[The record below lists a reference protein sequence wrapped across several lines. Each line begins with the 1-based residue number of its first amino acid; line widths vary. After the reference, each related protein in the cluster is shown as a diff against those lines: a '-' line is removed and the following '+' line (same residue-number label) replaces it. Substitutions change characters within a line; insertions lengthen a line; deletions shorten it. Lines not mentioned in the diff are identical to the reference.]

1 MKRIVVFI
9 GLLMV
14 LLPSQAQTEEQ
25 VVQSIKDDIQA
36 VKAKTRE
43 TRNLLREQ
51 ERDLRK
57 LTTELERT
65 RVTIQQNKQRER
77 NAKKSG
83 KSFTPKPVERTYISR
98 FGHDKAEAKP
108 ATPERKTE
116 RKVEQKKPAGETPA
130 TNKKEEKQPA
140 KAAPANNRRISDKE
154 ALRQQKQRNDYYE
167 NRLKEKQKAAKAAE
181 KKAAKEAAQAEKEKK
196 QAEKEAEKLR
206 KKMEKEKRKTQAPVA
221 SARRVRDSKSAESTE
236 EPSAGNE

>member
-1 MKRIVVFI
+1 
-9 GLLMV
+9 MV

-98 FGHDKAEAKP
+98 FAHDKAEAKP
-108 ATPERKTE
+108 ATPERKT
-116 RKVEQKKPAGETPA
+116 VHIIPY
-130 TNKKEEKQPA
+130 
-140 KAAPANNRRISDKE
+140 S
-154 ALRQQKQRNDYYE
+154 
-167 NRLKEKQKAAKAAE
+167 RLPPQGGIFVFFGK
-181 KKAAKEAAQAEKEKK
+181 
-196 QAEKEAEKLR
+196 
-206 KKMEKEKRKTQAPVA
+206 
-221 SARRVRDSKSAESTE
+221 SARIRNAHAAFDAICGILV
-236 EPSAGNE
+236 